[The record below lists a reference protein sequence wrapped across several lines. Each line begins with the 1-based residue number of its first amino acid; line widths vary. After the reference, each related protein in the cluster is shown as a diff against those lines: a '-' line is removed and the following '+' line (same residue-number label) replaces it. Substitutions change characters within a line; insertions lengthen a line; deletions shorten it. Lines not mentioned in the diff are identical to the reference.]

1 MPFRITGLP
10 PDPFRHLFGLPDDV
24 LARHNAHRVTA
35 REGDRLPDRIELR
48 DARPGESLLL
58 VNYAHQPAD
67 TPFRASH
74 AIFVREG
81 ASEACDVVDTV
92 PDSMRSRVLSL
103 RAFDDAHMM
112 VEAELVDGSG
122 AEAAIE
128 RLFAIPGVAYL
139 QAHYALRG
147 CYAARIERAR
157 APATP
162 P

>member
-10 PDPFRHLFGLPDDV
+10 PDPFRPLFGLPEAD
-24 LARHNAHRVTA
+24 LARHNALRVIA

-58 VNYAHQPAD
+58 VNYAHQPAH

-81 ASEACDVVDTV
+81 ATEACEVVDTV
-92 PDSMRSRVLSL
+92 PGSMRSRVLSL

-112 VEAELVDGSG
+112 IEAELVDGSG
-122 AEAAIE
+122 AEDAIE
-128 RLFAIPGVAYL
+128 RLFAVAGVTYL

-147 CYAARIERAR
+147 CYAARIERA
-157 APATP
+157 
-162 P
+162 